1 MRSLSPTV
9 TPAIPVP
16 GSSFTPL
23 STTNQ
28 QPNSQMI
35 STFSY
40 RLSLRLSALPTLP
53 TTLTQ
58 HTLSLSHFSSFPKTF
73 IPPPCPLPHVNSSP
87 LSSAPLLSAA
97 PTPPPPQDSHLD
109 PHSRAPPA
117 TSSHAP
123 RRITPQPLLQSR
135 RRRLLP
141 RPPPMARLLPPE
153 RSPMSTQERARSER
167 CARSSEPSWTSDSK
181 PDCRRF

>member
-1 MRSLSPTV
+1 MFSY
-9 TPAIPVP
+9 
-16 GSSFTPL
+16 
-23 STTNQ
+23 
-28 QPNSQMI
+28 
-35 STFSY
+35 FSY
-40 RLSLRLSALPTLP
+40 RLSLRLSDLPTLP

-58 HTLSLSHFSSFPKTF
+58 HTLSLSHFSSFPKSF
-73 IPPPCPLPHVNSSP
+73 IPPPCPLPHANSSP

-97 PTPPPPQDSHLD
+97 PPPPQDSPRD

-123 RRITPQPLLQSR
+123 RITPQPLLQSSRR
-135 RRRLLP
+135 RRRLP
-141 RPPPMARLLPPE
+141 RLLPPE